1 MLSLWLNS
9 GEYLK
14 KGAEGVRRVLPANL
28 SGKRTEQIVFI
39 LFARTSPESRFYR
52 LFIFIKA
59 AGAPSYRPRV
69 IRRRKHEKLYRIFS
83 SG

>member
-28 SGKRTEQIVFI
+28 SGKRTEQISC
-39 LFARTSPESRFYR
+39 LF
-52 LFIFIKA
+52 LFLRSHGHGFFF
-59 AGAPSYRPRV
+59 GCAP
-69 IRRRKHEKLYRIFS
+69 F
-83 SG
+83 